1 MDDIGFILT
10 CYLVSFGAVLLLGWR
25 VVGRGR
31 ELSEQVPDED
41 KPWT

>member
-25 VVGRGR
+25 VIGRGR
-31 ELSEQVPDED
+31 ELSGQVSDED